1 MNKLKLVRKCDKR
14 RVVLER
20 AETRDHDEV
29 EEIEVREPGGD
40 LERYITTE
48 GFERVVVEEG
58 KARIWSC
65 LMLAWED
72 G

>member
-1 MNKLKLVRKCDKR
+1 MRKCDRR

-20 AETRDHDEV
+20 AETHDHDQV

-40 LERYITTE
+40 LERYVATE

-65 LMLAWED
+65 
-72 G
+72 

>member
-1 MNKLKLVRKCDKR
+1 MRKCDRR

-29 EEIEVREPGGD
+29 EEIEVRELGGD
-40 LERYITTE
+40 LGQYITTE

-58 KARIWSC
+58 MARIWSC
-65 LMLAWED
+65 
-72 G
+72 